1 MDDRG
6 ADDLFMSVVLYHNQS
21 LKSFFRLFVLIVI
34 VAVTNPL
41 FVQRGRTILYAD
53 THVRITKRSI
63 ALWNSLRMCISKSL
77 TVFSNLLTNI

>member
-1 MDDRG
+1 MTG
-6 ADDLFMSVVLYHNQS
+6 VQMICLCLLYFYHNQS
-21 LKSFFRLFVLIVI
+21 LKKFFSVYCFDLI

-77 TVFSNLLTNI
+77 TGLFNL